1 MIDVHLIE
9 KFLRGECRN
18 EEAEQVSNYLRQ
30 HPDVVE
36 ELLPEEEW
44 NKYLT
49 AEPTEEFGEEAYN
62 QLWNIAKREERKRRV
77 YTYVIS
83 VAAAALIFFGIR
95 YLAQPAPTETLLSK
109 SEMVQKNG
117 TDKDQTIG
125 LSDNSIVTLSPGS
138 EIKYTSEFN
147 RSDRRIELTGTAVF
161 SVAKNAQNQFTVVCG
176 NIVTTALGTKFSV
189 DGNAKAISV
198 VLYEGKVVVK
208 KLLDDANAKYLS
220 PGDRLSFNI
229 PKNIFELYR
238 EAGLASNTTASR
250 TAPVNNAAG
259 NKQLPAEK
267 EIVQTPAVRT
277 VDNDGHI
284 NFQNQNLKTVLSEL
298 AQRYDVEIDYPT
310 EISTSINV
318 FISIDTTQSIDRIL
332 QNIAALNNL
341 GVKKVA
347 DKKFYLSK

>member
-9 KFLRGECRN
+9 KFLRGECPS
-18 EEAEQVSNYLRQ
+18 EEAEQVSSYLRQ

-49 AEPTEEFGEEAYN
+49 AEPTEEFDEEAYN
-62 QLWNIAKREERKRRV
+62 KMFESAQRERRKR
-77 YTYVIS
+77 VIVRIAMS
-83 VAAAALIFFGIR
+83 VAATLLISFGIR
-95 YLAQPAPTETLLSK
+95 YLTQPAPTEALLSK
-109 SEMVQKNG
+109 AAFVQKNG
-117 TDKDQTIG
+117 TDNNQRIS
-125 LSDNSIVTLSPGS
+125 LPDNSIVILTPGS
-138 EIKYTSEFN
+138 EIKYTSDFN
-147 RSDRRIELTGTAVF
+147 KSDRRIELTGKAEF
-161 SVAKNAQNQFTVVCG
+161 SVAKNAQNQFTVFCG
-176 NIVTTALGTKFSV
+176 GIVTTALGTRFSV

-198 VLYEGKVVVK
+198 VLFEGKVVVK
-208 KLLDDANAKYLS
+208 KLLDEATAKYLS

-238 EAGLASNTTASR
+238 QTDLASNTTAPR
-250 TAPVNNAAG
+250 APSGNNAG
-259 NKQLPAEK
+259 KNKEATTEK
-267 EIVQTPAVRT
+267 ETVQQLAART
-277 VDNDGHI
+277 VDSDGNI
-284 NFQNQNLKTVLSEL
+284 NFRNQNLKTVLAEL

-318 FISIDTTQSIDRIL
+318 FISIDTTQSIDKIL

-347 DKKFYLSK
+347 DRKFYLSK